1 MTNRFCQSF
10 LRDFLWPLAFGLCDF
25 VAVPKSAASPSSL
38 EARLGYRFTTK
49 ALLTEAL
56 THGSY
61 LQDDP
66 AAAPHN
72 QRLEFLGDSVLQFIL
87 TAALYRDYPAE
98 REGVLSRR
106 RAVLSKG
113 EFLTKMAR
121 DLGLDA
127 SLRLSKS
134 EQDAGGRNRA
144 SILEDAFEAL
154 VGAIFLDSDLTT
166 TQALVL
172 GWYGPLG
179 ERLAISE
186 DAENP
191 KGRLQELIQP
201 EHGNVALRY
210 EVTTTTGPKHARI
223 YEVDVFLNDQK
234 LGTGSGP
241 SKKVAEEAAAR
252 VALAALRAEDRGST
266 K

>member
-1 MTNRFCQSF
+1 MAA
-10 LRDFLWPLAFGLCDF
+10 LAKF
-25 VAVPKSAASPSSL
+25 SAL
-38 EARLGYRFTTK
+38 QKKIGYPFREPT
-49 ALLTEAL
+49 LLVEAL
-56 THGSY
+56 THSST

-87 TAALYRDYPAE
+87 TAALYRDYPTD

-113 EFLTKMAR
+113 EFLTQMAR

-134 EQDAGGRNRA
+134 EESAGGRNRA

-154 VGAIFLDSDLTT
+154 IGAVYLDSDLAT
-166 TQALVL
+166 TQTLVL
-172 GWYGPLG
+172 GWYGPLS
-179 ERLAISE
+179 ERLVLSE

-191 KGRLQELIQP
+191 KGRLQELVQP

-210 EVTTTTGPKHARI
+210 EVSATTGPRHARI
-223 YEVDVFLNDQK
+223 FEVEVLLNDRK
-234 LGTGSGP
+234 LGSGSGP

-252 VALAALRAEDRGST
+252 VALESLRSKDRGT
-266 K
+266 AK

>member
-1 MTNRFCQSF
+1 MPER
-10 LRDFLWPLAFGLCDF
+10 L
-25 VAVPKSAASPSSL
+25 KSL
-38 EARLGYRFTTK
+38 ESRLGYRFQSQ

-56 THGSY
+56 THPSY
-61 LQDDP
+61 LQDHP
-66 AAAPHN
+66 KAGPHN

-87 TAALYRDYPAE
+87 TEALFGEFTAE

-113 EFLTKMAR
+113 GFLTQMAR

-127 SLRLSKS
+127 ALRLSRS
-134 EQDAGGRNRA
+134 EDDTGGRTRA

-154 VGAIFLDSDLTT
+154 VGALYLDSGLATT
-166 TQALVL
+166 RERILA
-172 GWYGPLG
+172 WYGPLAA
-179 ERLAISE
+179 RLATSE

-201 EHGNVALRY
+201 EHGNTALRY
-210 EVTTTTGPKHARI
+210 EVVSTSGPRHARE
-223 YEVDVFLNDQK
+223 YEVAVFLKDRQ

-241 SKKVAEEAAAR
+241 SKKVAEEVAAR
-252 VALAALRAEDRGST
+252 AALTTLRTENPGSDSL
-266 K
+266 

>member
-1 MTNRFCQSF
+1 MARPDHS
-10 LRDFLWPLAFGLCDF
+10 P
-25 VAVPKSAASPSSL
+25 AAL
-38 EARLGYRFTTK
+38 QQRLGYQFRTP
-49 ALLTEAL
+49 ALLLEAL

-61 LQDDP
+61 LQDNP

-87 TAALYRDYPAE
+87 TAALYRDYPVE

-127 SLRLSKS
+127 SLRLSQS
-134 EQDAGGRNRA
+134 EEDAGGRDRA

-154 VGAIFLDSDLTT
+154 VGAIYLDSDLAT

-179 ERLAISE
+179 ERLAVRE

-210 EVTTTTGPKHARI
+210 DVTATTGPKHARV
-223 YEVDVFLNDQK
+223 YEVEVFLNDRK
-234 LGTGSGP
+234 LGAGAGP

-252 VALAALRAEDRGST
+252 AALTVLRTENSKGQTPDS